1 MKKPDQNQEPTLRS
15 AAATPPEPR
24 RTDSHAETAT
34 PPSRVR
40 LESWKQ
46 IADYLH
52 CSERT
57 ARRYLDKGM
66 PLYRIA
72 ALDHQRVFAYADEL
86 DHWLH
91 EGQTVLPSIEEESLQ
106 MANRKAAAGSDP
118 GPLPAPEKP
127 AGSSSETQ
135 LRLQVIEGQDRG
147 NSYLMRSPSIVFGRE
162 GTASFILSDLR
173 ISRRHAQIRRQGNEF
188 LLEDLGS
195 RNGTALNGKPVL
207 LPAVLRHNDRI
218 VLGGAVIIQICLI
231 SAGETIE
238 AGG

>member
-1 MKKPDQNQEPTLRS
+1 MEKPDHNQEPTVRS
-15 AAATPPEPR
+15 ACATPPEPR

-34 PPSRVR
+34 PSSRVR

-127 AGSSSETQ
+127 ADSSSEMQ

-173 ISRRHAQIRRQGNEF
+173 ISRRHAQIIKEGDHF
-188 LLEDLGS
+188 LLQDLGS
-195 RNGTALNGKPVL
+195 RNGTTLNGKTVL
-207 LPAVLRHNDRI
+207 SPTPLRHNDQIR
-218 VLGGAVIIQICLI
+218 LGEAVTIQIWLI
-231 SAGETIE
+231 SAGETVE